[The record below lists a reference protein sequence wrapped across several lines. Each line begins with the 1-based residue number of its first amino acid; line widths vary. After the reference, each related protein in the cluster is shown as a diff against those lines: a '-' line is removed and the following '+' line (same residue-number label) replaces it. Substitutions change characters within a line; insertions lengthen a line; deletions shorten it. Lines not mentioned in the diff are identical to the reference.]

1 MRKAFLLLGTA
12 ALVAGSAA
20 SVAQAPV
27 RGINPRYVQ
36 ESQQEH
42 PKLIEEFGGAETG
55 ARASYTDSVGRRVA
69 AFSGVTPQ
77 AYRFTV
83 LNSAVENAFATP
95 GGYIYI
101 TRQLMALM
109 DDESQLAFA
118 LGHEVGHVAGNH
130 AQARQ
135 SYSQRNTILGVL
147 GAVLGS
153 VVGGNMF
160 GDMLSRGA
168 MQAAQMRTLSFSR
181 DQEYQADNLGMR
193 YLVSAGYDPAGAAGV
208 LSAITRATALESR
221 IQGRDSRQTPEWAS
235 THPLSENRVQRAVA
249 AARATGRLNMGLRNR
264 DQFLNQLEGVYVDDD
279 PAQGVIEGRTFT
291 HPDLRIFF
299 AVPQGYLMQNGTTE
313 VSISGTAGK
322 ALFSGG
328 RYDGGLENYINLV
341 LRQLAGGEVRMAVP
355 PPQRTMINGIPAAYT
370 TARANTSSG
379 AVDVSVFAYQ
389 WSPNTVY
396 HFVMLTRGGAG
407 VGPFVPMV
415 ESIRR
420 ISQAEANAIRPR
432 IIDVHTVAPGETV
445 QSLASRMAYRTF
457 QLDRFLSLNNLA
469 ANSRLAPGQKVKL
482 VVYGARRT

>member
-1 MRKAFLLLGTA
+1 MRKAFFLLGTA
-12 ALVAGSAA
+12 VLVAGSVA
-20 SVAQAPV
+20 STAQAPS
-27 RGINPRYVQ
+27 RGLNPRYVQ
-36 ESQQEH
+36 ESQQDH

-55 ARASYTDSVGRRVA
+55 QRAGYVDSVGRRVA
-69 AFSGVTPQ
+69 AYSGVAPQ
-77 AYRFTV
+77 AYRFTL

-95 GGYIYI
+95 GGYVYI
-101 TRQLMALM
+101 TRQLMGLM

-147 GAVLGS
+147 GAVLGG
-153 VVGGNMF
+153 VVGGNVF

-208 LSAITRATALESR
+208 LSAISRATALEGR

-235 THPLSENRVQRAVA
+235 THPLSENRVQRAAVA
-249 AARATGRLNMGLRNR
+249 AQSTGRLNMGLRNR
-264 DQFLNQLEGVYVDDD
+264 DQFLSQLEGVFVDDD
-279 PAQGVIEGRTFT
+279 PAQGIIEGRTFT

-299 AVPQGYLMQNGTTE
+299 AVPQGYLMQNGTTA
-313 VSISGTAGK
+313 VSISGSAGK
-322 ALFSGG
+322 GQFSGG
-328 RYDGGLENYINLV
+328 RYNGSLENYIGLV
-341 LRQLAGGEVRMAVP
+341 LRELAGGQVRLAVP
-355 PPQRTMINGIPAAYT
+355 PAQRTMINGIPAAYT

-379 AVDVSVFAYQ
+379 AIDVSVFAYQ

-407 VGPFVPMV
+407 VGQFVPMV
-415 ESIRR
+415 ESLRR

-432 IIDVHTVAPGETV
+432 VINVHTVRPGDTV
-445 QSLASRMAYRTF
+445 QSLAGRMAYRTF

-482 VVYGARRT
+482 VVYGSRRT